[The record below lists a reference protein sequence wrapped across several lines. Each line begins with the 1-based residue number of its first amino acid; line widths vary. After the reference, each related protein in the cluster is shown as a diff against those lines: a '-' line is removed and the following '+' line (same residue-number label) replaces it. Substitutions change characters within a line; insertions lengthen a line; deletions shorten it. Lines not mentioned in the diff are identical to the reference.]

1 MSGKHTQNIFKV
13 LGLSFAMA
21 SMFGCASAP
30 STRVV
35 GDNQIDE
42 LKKQMADMA
51 EKSKAKDLALLRQSL
66 LASPPAP
73 TKPPVEEKR
82 FSISVKELPAASV
95 YQIVLD
101 NANMNLVMSQDIR
114 DIVTLNLKDVTI
126 IEALDTMRDVYGLE
140 YEMNGRRVLVSKPR
154 IQNKTFQIDYMVG
167 NRVGKS
173 EVRVASGGVGDSGGA
188 QNGAAGSNAGGATK
202 SNQDGS
208 KVTTTTQNDFWLTLE
223 AVLKGI
229 VSGKDGQEV
238 IVNPQSGL
246 LYVKAFP
253 AQLRDVEEYVN
264 RTQKKV
270 ARQVVLE
277 AKIIEVVLSS
287 GSQGGI
293 NWSAFDAGGN
303 HKYSIGANPS
313 AIFPQGGGFVAPTPL
328 GGVSGLLNSAGLSS
342 ANMSGLGFAF
352 TGTSFAAL
360 MSFLQ
365 TQGETRVLSAPRV
378 AAMNNQKAVLKV
390 GKDEFFVTNIS
401 STSTSNGSSTSTTPT
416 INVQPFFSGIA
427 LDVTPQ
433 IDDHGYVVLHVHPSV
448 SEVAEKSK
456 VVNLGSMGVY
466 TLPLASSNVNESDT
480 VVRLLNGEIVAI
492 GGLMS
497 SALFKD
503 GQKVPFVGD
512 VPVAGELFKQH
523 ADSYKKTELVILIKP
538 TVINKSS
545 DWAASANVSL
555 GDPQ

>member
-1 MSGKHTQNIFKV
+1 MSGKNTRNIFKA
-13 LGLSFAMA
+13 LGVSLVFS
-21 SMFGCASAP
+21 SMFGCASSP

-35 GDNQIDE
+35 GDNQIDD
-42 LKKQMADMA
+42 LKKQVADLA
-51 EKSKAKDLALLRQSL
+51 EKSKAKDLASLRQTL
-66 LASPPAP
+66 LASPPVP
-73 TKPPVEEKR
+73 VKPSVEEKR

-95 YQIVLD
+95 YQAVLE

-126 IEALDTMRDVYGLE
+126 VEALDTMRDVYGLE
-140 YEMNGRRVLVSKPR
+140 YEMTGRRVLVSKPK

-173 EVRVASGGVGDSGGA
+173 EVRVASGGVGDGGGA
-188 QNGAAGSNAGGATK
+188 QNGASSSASGGAK

-208 KVTTTTQNDFWLTLE
+208 KVTTTTQNDFWVTLE

-229 VSGKDGQEV
+229 VAGKDGQEV

-264 RTQKKV
+264 RTQRKV
-270 ARQVVLE
+270 GRQVVLE

-287 GSQGGI
+287 GSQSGI
-293 NWSAFDAGGN
+293 NWSTFDGGGN

-313 AIFPQGGGFVAPTPL
+313 TVFPQGGGFVGPTPL
-328 GGVSGLLNSAGLSS
+328 GGAAGLLGSAGLSS
-342 ANMSGLGFAF
+342 ANLSGLGFAF

-512 VPVAGELFKQH
+512 VPLAGELFKQH
-523 ADSYKKTELVILIKP
+523 NDSYKKTELVILIKP

-545 DWAASANVSL
+545 DWAASASVGS
-555 GDPQ
+555 GESR